1 MAPPRTRSRPHGS
14 PGSPFAQKTA
24 DPDHDGDP
32 DLRAVCTAAPHRGQA
47 ACFAEKVTDMDTY
60 VGPRPAAGGHALRP
74 FMPSGY
80 SPSLLRRAYGLPS
93 AQGSGRTVAIVDAY
107 NDSHAASDLATYRRT
122 FGLPPCTAAS
132 GCFRKVN
139 QAGGTSYPKAD
150 SSWSSEISLDLDM
163 VSAICP
169 HCRILLVE
177 ASSAGISD
185 LGTAVNMAVRLGAKY
200 VSNSYGASESSAD
213 TGYDRRYFNHPGV
226 VITASAGDGGY
237 ATSYPAASR
246 YVTAVGGTTLKPASN
261 ARGFTETVWGDNGS
275 GGSGSGC
282 STHDAKPSWQTDSGC
297 GTRTATDVAAV
308 ADPDTGV
315 AVYDQGWAIYG
326 GTSASSPIIA
336 ATYALAGVPAVGTY
350 PSSYP
355 YRHTTALHDITS
367 GSNGSCRPSYLC
379 RARSGFDGPTGLGTP
394 NGGSAFAAP

>member
-1 MAPPRTRSRPHGS
+1 MHVNRIHLGDSRLAKAGAMISAMAAVATAGLLAIGAPAHAQPAAGS

-32 DLRAVCTAAPHRGQA
+32 DLRAVCTAAPHRGQV
-47 ACFAEKVTDMDTY
+47 ACFAVKVTDMDTY
-60 VGPRPAAGGHALRP
+60 VGPRAAAGGDALRP

-80 SPSLLRRAYGLPS
+80 SPSLLRRAYRLPS
-93 AQGSGRTVAIVDAY
+93 ARGSGRTVAVVDAY

-122 FGLPPCTAAS
+122 FGLPACTAAS

-139 QAGGTSYPKAD
+139 QTGGTSYPKAD

-185 LGTAVNMAVRLGAKY
+185 LGTAVNTAVRFGAKY

-213 TGYDRRYFNHPGV
+213 TRYDRRYFDHPGV
-226 VITASAGDGGY
+226 MITASAGDGGY

-261 ARGFTETVWGDNGS
+261 ARGFTETAWGDNGS
-275 GGSGSGC
+275 GGGGSGC
-282 STHDAKPSWQTDSGC
+282 STHDAKPSWQTDRGC

-315 AVYDQGWAIYG
+315 AVYDLGWAIYG
-326 GTSASSPIIA
+326 EPRHPRRSSPPP
-336 ATYALAGVPAVGTY
+336 THSPESRKPAPT
-350 PSSYP
+350 
-355 YRHTTALHDITS
+355 
-367 GSNGSCRPSYLC
+367 RP
-379 RARSGFDGPTGLGTP
+379 PTRTGTP
-394 NGGSAFAAP
+394 PPPCTT